1 MYGKDTIDS
10 MVTLHTKH
18 LSISN
23 LYISEK
29 FQKNLMFY
37 IVRRIFFFLDY
48 HDTSAAHFPF
58 KHFVDTPPLYFLDS
72 VIGLITM
79 PSDVI

>member
-10 MVTLHTKH
+10 MATFHTKH

-29 FQKNLMFY
+29 IQENPMFY
-37 IVRRIFFFLDY
+37 IVGRNFFL
-48 HDTSAAHFPF
+48 
-58 KHFVDTPPLYFLDS
+58 FL
-72 VIGLITM
+72 TT
-79 PSDVI
+79 

>member
-29 FQKNLMFY
+29 FRKNL
-37 IVRRIFFFLDY
+37 
-48 HDTSAAHFPF
+48 
-58 KHFVDTPPLYFLDS
+58 S
-72 VIGLITM
+72 VI
-79 PSDVI
+79 